1 MTDDETIRIGI
12 VGLGGIARHHADH
25 LEALTNDDDIAADL
39 VGGMDIVADAR
50 DAFEADYGVPTYE
63 DAAELY
69 ETVDAVIVTTPNR
82 FHEEYVT
89 SALEAGLD
97 VLVEKPLANSVES
110 AERIAAVARDA
121 DSFCMVGFHNRFA
134 PTVEVLKEQQD
145 LGRFGDVY
153 HVEANYIRRR
163 GVPGRGSWFTDSSVA
178 GGGSLIDIGAHA
190 IDLAMHMLDFPE
202 VVEVSGETRSIF
214 GGRDDYTYLHM
225 WGKDGDGD
233 FDVDDSAQALVR
245 FANGQTLALET
256 SWASN
261 RPPAQTYVMQGTEA
275 GATVDRAEETLTIH
289 EVEDVG
295 GPHFSDTEITTREE
309 PAHRKEQRAFVEA
322 VAAGEAPE
330 RNTVEQALTVQ
341 RIMGAIYES
350 SERGEA
356 VSLRDDQDRE
366 SPLQPPN

>member
-1 MTDDETIRIGI
+1 MTDDDTIRIGI

-39 VGGMDIVADAR
+39 AGGMDIVADAR

-97 VLVEKPLANSVES
+97 VLVEKPLAHSVES

-145 LGRFGDVY
+145 QGRFGDVY

-214 GGRDDYTYLHM
+214 GGREDYTYLHM

-256 SWASN
+256 SWATN
-261 RPPAQTYVMQGTEA
+261 RPPTQTYVMQGTEA
-275 GATVDRAEETLTIH
+275 GATVDRADETLTIH
-289 EVEDVG
+289 EVEDIG

-356 VSLRDDQDRE
+356 VSLRDDHDTE
-366 SPLQPPN
+366 PPLQPPN